1 MKNSLNNDNK
11 LFADYC
17 RTIKIGSNK
26 MQRGGGQRGGRGIA
40 VGGRGGRAAGS
51 KGWTTEEIIR

>member
-17 RTIKIGSNK
+17 RTIKIGTNK
-26 MQRGGGQRGGRGIA
+26 MQCGGGQGGEGGRRQPPEGT
-40 VGGRGGRAAGS
+40 AAA
-51 KGWTTEEIIR
+51 EPQA